1 MDASRLTQALSCL
14 RAHPRA
20 STVLY
25 ACLLMF
31 TCAAEARAY
40 CRETT
45 KPAADG
51 CSCSL
56 DGEPFYWP
64 DQNIVYAFN
73 DRGFPGVSEAA
84 LRPVFARSFAHWSD
98 LVCEDGPVALS
109 PRAESESTSSRNESQ
124 ANGPNTNVIL
134 HLSEADFLA
143 ADGSEFAFAL
153 THLTYRNTGEIIDA
167 DILFNAG
174 RGPFTICPES
184 GCPGGAVDLENVA
197 THEIGHLLGLAH
209 SEDDEATMACS
220 AEVGDLGMRSLELD
234 DIEGICEIYGPA
246 AIEERAAALTQRRVP
261 AGCACRAGGPTGHGP
276 SALTISLA
284 LLALFITR
292 RRMTKQIGR

>member
-1 MDASRLTQALSCL
+1 
-14 RAHPRA
+14 
-20 STVLY
+20 
-25 ACLLMF
+25 
-31 TCAAEARAY
+31 
-40 CRETT
+40 
-45 KPAADG
+45 
-51 CSCSL
+51 L

-64 DQNIVYAFN
+64 DQNIAYAFN

-84 LRPVFARSFAHWSD
+84 LRSVFARSFAHWSD
-98 LVCEDGPVALS
+98 AVCEDEPVALS
-109 PRAESESTSSRNESQ
+109 LRAEPDSTSSRDEYQ
-124 ANGPNTNVIL
+124 ADGPNTNVIL

-153 THLTYRNTGEIIDA
+153 THLTHRSNGEIIDA

-184 GCPGGAVDLENVA
+184 GCARGTVDLENVA

-220 AEVGDLGMRSLELD
+220 AEAGDLGMRSLEID
-234 DIEGICEIYGPA
+234 DIEGICEIYSPA
-246 AIEERAAALTQRRVP
+246 AIEERAASLTQRRVP
-261 AGCACRAGGPTGHGP
+261 AGCACRAGGLTGREP

-292 RRMTKQIGR
+292 RHKGSKGLR